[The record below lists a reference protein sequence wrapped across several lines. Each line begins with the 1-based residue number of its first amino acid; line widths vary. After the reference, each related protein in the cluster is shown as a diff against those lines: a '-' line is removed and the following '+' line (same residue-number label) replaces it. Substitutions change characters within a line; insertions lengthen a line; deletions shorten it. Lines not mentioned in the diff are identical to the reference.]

1 MRDGSLI
8 ASCHGV
14 VWPQARGCVSVAHAG
29 DGKFFSV
36 LIVARYFGNTGQTGT
51 RDLYSYHFA
60 VAPWM
65 GLPAE
70 DTKEMPCFSPMP
82 Q

>member
-1 MRDGSLI
+1 MI

-14 VWPQARGCVSVAHAG
+14 AWPQARSCVSVARAG

-36 LIVARYFGNTGQTGT
+36 LIAVRYFGNMGQAGT
-51 RDLYSYHFA
+51 REDLYSYRLA
-60 VAPWM
+60 AAPWM

-70 DTKEMPCFSPMP
+70 DTKEIPCFSPMP